1 MNQFRDVSRNNTS
14 RFSSSFKRND
24 TNNRFKSSSR
34 FSSSNNAQHRPP
46 LPTNNRWKRDETE
59 SPQFQSNSQNRF
71 KSRRSTL
78 VPNYRRGAPSTS
90 HLEPHEINPK
100 FVDVKSMGV
109 AFEHITSKPKQNK
122 NKKKNKKKKKQ
133 EALYVQEKSSSHI
146 KKYSKK
152 YDLTNHED
160 DVLNA
165 SIVNQYNYEV
175 IEESD
180 EQEEEPQP
188 EHQEEDQ

>member
-34 FSSSNNAQHRPP
+34 FSSNNAPHRPP
-46 LPTNNRWKRDETE
+46 LPTNNRWKRDDTE
-59 SPQFQSNSQNRF
+59 NPSLQSNSQNRF

-78 VPNYRRGAPSTS
+78 VPNHRRVAPSTS

-122 NKKKNKKKKKQ
+122 NKKKKKKKKKQ
-133 EALYVQEKSSSHI
+133 EALYAEEKSSSHI

-152 YDLTNHED
+152 YDLTNDED
-160 DVLNA
+160 DILNA

-188 EHQEEDQ
+188 QQDEEE